1 MRSQIEDRHIIRIR
15 PLTTPAVLA
24 ETFPVADSAL
34 DLVEESRR
42 DIEAILD
49 GKDKRKI
56 VVVGPCSIHDPDA
69 ALEYASALK
78 AKARQWDHLLVV
90 MRVYF
95 EKPRTVVGWK
105 GLINDPD
112 IDNSFNINKGLGLAR
127 KLLLDIL
134 EIGLPCGTEFLDTTF
149 GQYYADL
156 ISWGAIGARTAE
168 SQIHRE
174 LASGLSMPVG
184 IKNRTDGNLQ
194 VAIDGI
200 RTAAHRHLFPSLT
213 KEGAPAIFETGGN
226 QYCHLILRGGDQTGP
241 NYDEGSLK
249 LASSLLRE
257 NKLPDGLIVDCS
269 HGNSQKDHL
278 NQIKVMDSLCS
289 SIENGQ
295 TCIKGAML
303 ESHLRAGRQN
313 YDPQAPDKKSLKYG
327 MSITDA
333 CLSLE
338 ETWPLLE
345 KFNQVV
351 SKTV

>member
-1 MRSQIEDRHIIRIR
+1 MHSQIEDRHIIRVR

-24 ETFPVADSAL
+24 EAFPVSDSAL
-34 DLVEESRR
+34 NLVEMRR
-42 DIEAILD
+42 REIEDILD

-56 VVVGPCSIHDPDA
+56 VVVGPCSIHDPEA
-69 ALEYASALK
+69 ALEYARALK
-78 AKARQWDHLLVV
+78 KKAEHWDNLLVV

-127 KLLLDIL
+127 KLLSDIL
-134 EIGLPCGTEFLDTTF
+134 DIGLPCGTEFLDTTF

-194 VAIDGI
+194 VAVDGI
-200 RTAAHRHLFPSLT
+200 RAAGHRHLFPSLT

-226 QYCHLILRGGDQTGP
+226 RYCHLILRGGDQTGP
-241 NYDEGSLK
+241 NYDKESLEQ
-249 LASSLLRE
+249 AAHLLRE
-257 NKLPDGLIVDCS
+257 NDLDDGLIVDCS
-269 HGNSQKDHL
+269 HGNSQKNHL
-278 NQIKVMDSLCS
+278 NQIKVMDSLCAS
-289 SIENGQ
+289 LDDGQ
-295 TCIKGAML
+295 TCIKGVMI
-303 ESHLRAGRQN
+303 ESHLKAGRQN
-313 YDPQAPDKKSLKYG
+313 CDPGTTDRQTLEYG

-338 ETWPLLE
+338 ETWPVLDR
-345 KFNQVV
+345 FNNAVA
-351 SKTV
+351 S